1 MAIVVTALLI
11 LMTCWSF
18 WGWSVGD
25 DRNIKWIRHYCG
37 GAFVALMAI
46 LACGAGFM
54 TARVMERSAA
64 RKSAFEVMQLIA
76 DRIEA
81 GDSRRVV
88 TELRALD
95 HRGDPD
101 EDAYDILEELPQLS
115 SRLTETSSVR
125 SRSQTAGLDSLGP
138 H

>member
-1 MAIVVTALLI
+1 
-11 LMTCWSF
+11 
-18 WGWSVGD
+18 
-25 DRNIKWIRHYCG
+25 
-37 GAFVALMAI
+37 
-46 LACGAGFM
+46 M